1 MQRQDIKTMI
11 DRLDQLELKDEFDQS
26 CITAVIS
33 MLEDLGNL
41 VHELQTTNTALQTE
55 LEAAIDNSL
64 VNKAYYKSVVEDGT
78 VIIKALK
85 AENAKL
91 KQDILQL
98 EAMIDD

>member
-1 MQRQDIKTMI
+1 MQRQDIKTNI

-41 VHELQTTNTALQTE
+41 VHELQTTNMALQTE

-64 VNKAYYKSVVEDGT
+64 VSKAYYKSVVEDGT

-85 AENAKL
+85 VENAKL
-91 KQDILQL
+91 KQDILHL